1 MKNKKLITVVLSVSL
16 LLQVVFFET
25 AGFQNNCSYGESN
38 VVGLSNSITWQ
49 PINSSDGFV
58 FPKDNDKNNSDEV
71 NKQIDGN
78 EEEQIKWFEDI
89 IVEYSEGFVLAQD
102 KDISWYDN
110 ISPLDSGLHNV
121 VIIDKAKN
129 TIMSA
134 NDIKQFLPNK
144 TVRLDT
150 KNASWLFIL
159 GNNSINSKLLNNL
172 DLSVSVMNLED
183 KKGVSNTNVS
193 NDVLSVLWN
202 NNADAVFIDFSAN
215 TSLPAKALVE
225 IYLGRNFNIGDYS
238 TYCIY
243 DDDTGSHFVRKDDV
257 KITSNKKIRVRTNY
271 GCNFMLLKKDKVKNI
286 EAKLKKFEK

>member
-1 MKNKKLITVVLSVSL
+1 MKNKKLMTIVLSVSL
-16 LLQVVFFET
+16 LLPVVFWET
-25 AGFQNNCSYGESN
+25 ASFQNSCSYGESN
-38 VVGLSNSITWQ
+38 VVGLSNSVTSE
-49 PINSSDGFV
+49 PIDSSGGFAIDNS
-58 FPKDNDKNNSDEV
+58 
-71 NKQIDGN
+71 NKVSEQINGN
-78 EEEQIKWFEDI
+78 EEKQSKWFEDI
-89 IVEYSEGFVLAQD
+89 ASFVLSQD

-121 VIIDKAKN
+121 LIIDKAKN

-183 KKGVSNTNVS
+183 KKRVSNINVS
-193 NDVLSVLWN
+193 NDILSVLLN
-202 NNADAVFIDFSAN
+202 NNGDAVFIDFSAN

-243 DDDTGSHFVRKDDV
+243 DDDAGSHFVRKDDV
-257 KITSNKKIRVRTNY
+257 KITSNRKIRVRTNY